1 MAGESDN
8 EGNINDGFESYMDFF
23 KALRI
28 ADCNAANE
36 FLDRY
41 PLATFAKITATGKTA
56 LRVAAEAGHLHM
68 VEELVQFMSKKD
80 LEIRDIYGFG
90 FTALAWATYFGN
102 YRIAECML
110 LKNENLISIE
120 DDFGNIPVVLALKNG
135 HLKLARYLYLLTP
148 MEILMPEKGPTGA
161 TVVCE
166 AIYNNALGKN

>member
-1 MAGESDN
+1 MAGESDK
-8 EGNINDGFESYMDFF
+8 EGNIDDGFEFYMDLF

-28 ADCNAANE
+28 GNWNAAE
-36 FLDRY
+36 GFLLCH
-41 PLATFAKITATGKTA
+41 PKAVCAKITATGKTA
-56 LRVAAEAGHLHM
+56 LRVAAEAGHLHI
-68 VEELVQFMSKKD
+68 VEKLVMFMTKEN
-80 LEIRDIYGFG
+80 LEIKDIYGSG

-110 LKNENLISIE
+110 QENENLISIG

-148 MEILMPEKGPTGA
+148 MEILMPENGTTGA

-166 AIYNNALGKN
+166 AIYNNALGKI